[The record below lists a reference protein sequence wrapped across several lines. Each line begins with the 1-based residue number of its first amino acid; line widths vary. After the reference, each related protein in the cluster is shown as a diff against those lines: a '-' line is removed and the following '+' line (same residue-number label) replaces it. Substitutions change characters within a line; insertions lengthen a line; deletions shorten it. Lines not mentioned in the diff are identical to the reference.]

1 MVDEARAPATRQL
14 PSGLRLRRLSGPGA
28 VTADCAGVTA
38 LFVREGGLRLQVD
51 GTAVP
56 PGHAWLGRA
65 RQVTALAAL
74 AETAAPDSLDA
85 LLIDTPG
92 CARFDGEPSFG
103 DARLCRIDAESA
115 VAMARIVALWP
126 QSDAASVLGCHF
138 EAMRLLTLPADGG
151 NARPAPDAR
160 VLRAAAILRTRMHNP
175 PGIEAL
181 AREIGLSP
189 AALKRAFPAAFGCP
203 PYAWLRRERLIE
215 ARRLIEQTALPI
227 ADIAHRVGL
236 AAGGHFA
243 AACRDLF
250 GKEPR
255 ALREAVQDLDG
266 AAQNTGRMPRHE

>member
-1 MVDEARAPATRQL
+1 MADDAGVHLTRRL
-14 PSGLRLRRLSGPGA
+14 PSGLRLRLLTGPGA
-28 VTADCAGVTA
+28 AAAGCCGVAA

-56 PGHAWLGRA
+56 AGHAWLGRA
-65 RQVTALAAL
+65 RQVTAGAAQ
-74 AETAAPDSLDA
+74 DSLEA

-92 CARFDGEPSFG
+92 CVRFDGEPSFG

-115 VAMARIVALWP
+115 VAMARIVALSA

-138 EAMRLLTLPADGG
+138 EAMRLLTLPADSGD
-151 NARPAPDAR
+151 ARPAPDAR
-160 VLRAAAILRTRMHNP
+160 VLRAAALLRTRMQNP

-181 AREIGLSP
+181 AREVGLSP

-227 ADIAHRVGL
+227 ADIAHSVGL

-255 ALREAVQDLDG
+255 ALREAVQVPHG
-266 AAQNTGRMPRHE
+266 AAQNTGRMLHRE